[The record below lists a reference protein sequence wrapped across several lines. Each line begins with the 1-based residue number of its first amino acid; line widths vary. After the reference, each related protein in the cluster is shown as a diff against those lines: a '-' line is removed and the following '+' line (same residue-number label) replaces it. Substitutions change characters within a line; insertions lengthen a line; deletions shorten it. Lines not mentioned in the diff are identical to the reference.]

1 MKIGI
6 TCYPTYGGSGA
17 VATELG
23 IQLAER
29 GHEVH
34 FVSYA
39 QPFRLGRF
47 RDRIFF
53 HEVEIEPYPLF
64 EHPPYSLAL
73 SVALHETAQKEGLD
87 LLHVHY
93 AIPHATSAWIA
104 REMLMEERSI
114 PIVTTLH
121 GTDITLVGLHPSFHT
136 ITRFSILQSQGL
148 TAVSEYLRDETVR
161 DFGVPSDRIEVI
173 PNFIDPELYRQ
184 IDGDTVS
191 VPKKMTNPKGPLYR
205 RLRSGED
212 YSEYVHRQ
220 EEPFNHIFDLTF
232 GVLPGDIVGDIL
244 NVFTSAGHGHSYE
257 SIGRELRTRH
267 YWGEHDNIAQPDG
280 FFVADKSILAIE
292 LKFKAKTSLD
302 QLAKYILLFVAEQQ
316 IFDKWNSSLD
326 LLYVFNTDPD
336 ASFEKQ
342 TGVNTQAVTEHM
354 FEGLLAS
361 VRNKTAKQ
369 FLRDNESDVKDT
381 LRRINVSCISWQ
393 DFSDALSAFSEKLKD
408 GAGDRTLKRLISG
421 LTTEIAEHPLSNVD

>member
-1 MKIGI
+1 MSWTSKYWDLINHVYWQPQYIG
-6 TCYPTYGGSGA
+6 
-17 VATELG
+17 L
-23 IQLAER
+23 
-29 GHEVH
+29 
-34 FVSYA
+34 
-39 QPFRLGRF
+39 
-47 RDRIFF
+47 
-53 HEVEIEPYPLF
+53 
-64 EHPPYSLAL
+64 
-73 SVALHETAQKEGLD
+73 K
-87 LLHVHY
+87 
-93 AIPHATSAWIA
+93 
-104 REMLMEERSI
+104 SI
-114 PIVTTLH
+114 PQRYWT
-121 GTDITLVGLHPSFHT
+121 
-136 ITRFSILQSQGL
+136 
-148 TAVSEYLRDETVR
+148 
-161 DFGVPSDRIEVI
+161 
-173 PNFIDPELYRQ
+173 

-232 GVLPGDIVGDIL
+232 GILPGDIVSDIL
-244 NVFTSAGHGHSYE
+244 NVFTNAGHGHSYE

-267 YWGEHDNIAQPDG
+267 YWGEHDNITQPDG

-316 IFDKWNSSLD
+316 IFDKWDSSLD

-336 ASFEKQ
+336 ASFAKH
-342 TGVNTQAVTEHM
+342 TGVNTQAVTEHI

-361 VRNKTAKQ
+361 VRNKTARQ
-369 FLRDNESDVKDT
+369 FLRDNESDVRDT